1 MTAIDHHEH
10 PTTNQL
16 IPIRSATSD
25 ASVNIA
31 AIAATDVSMVY
42 QTGGERYQ
50 ALKGVDLTVRTG
62 DIQLLMGPSG
72 SGKTTFL
79 SILAGILTP
88 TTGTIKL
95 LNEDITQLSK
105 SKLAKFRLHHIGFIF
120 QGFNLFPALT
130 ALENIEI
137 VLNLKG
143 LKGAAARHNAQL
155 LLEQVGLGNKAKS
168 LPRDLSGG
176 QKQRVAIARAL
187 AGDPALIMADEPTAA
202 LDSQNGHAV
211 IDLLRQLAKER
222 GRTVL
227 LVTHDPRILNVAD
240 HVAYLEDGLMQS
252 NQAQFADEFA
262 DVVVDRDHGAI

>member
-1 MTAIDHHEH
+1 MTAINLNINYLQGVGSQ
-10 PTTNQL
+10 PTTDL
-16 IPIRSATSD
+16 IQTSTQSLCD
-25 ASVNIA
+25 AITA
-31 AIAATDVSMVY
+31 CDVEMVY
-42 QTGGERYQ
+42 QSGGDRFQ
-50 ALKGVDLTVRTG
+50 ALKGVSLKVRMG

-72 SGKTTFL
+72 SGKTTML

-88 TTGTIKL
+88 TAGSVHL
-95 LNEDITQLSK
+95 LGEDITKLSK
-105 SKLAKFRLHHIGFIF
+105 SQLAKFRLQNIGFIF

-130 ALENIEI
+130 ALENVE
-137 VLNLKG
+137 VALNLKG
-143 LKGAAARHNAQL
+143 VRGESARKQALNL
-155 LLEQVGLGNKAKS
+155 LDQVGLANRAKN

-211 IDLLRQLAKER
+211 IELLRQLAKER

-240 HVAYLEDGLMQS
+240 HVAYLEDGQL
-252 NQAQFADEFA
+252 NP
-262 DVVVDRDHGAI
+262 HGHH